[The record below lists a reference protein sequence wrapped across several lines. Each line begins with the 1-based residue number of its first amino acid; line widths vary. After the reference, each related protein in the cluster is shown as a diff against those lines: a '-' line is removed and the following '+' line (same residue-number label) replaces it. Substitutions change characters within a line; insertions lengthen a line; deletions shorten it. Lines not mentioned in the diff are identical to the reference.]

1 LPGSQGKCRSNWT
14 PSGST
19 IWKASVARAWT
30 SFGKKALLPAV
41 LDALATAQLSAD
53 RLGLEITEA
62 VLMQNSEVTL
72 RVLHQLR
79 ALGILGR
86 RLGCTDVQGLL
97 YSPPVSSRDLSMMF
111 TKQCKMSCA
120 AA

>member
-1 LPGSQGKCRSNWT
+1 
-14 PSGST
+14 
-19 IWKASVARAWT
+19 
-30 SFGKKALLPAV
+30 
-41 LDALATAQLSAD
+41 
-53 RLGLEITEA
+53 
-62 VLMQNSEVTL
+62 MQNSEVTL

-97 YSPPVSSRDLSMMF
+97 CSPPVSSRDLSMMF
-111 TKQCKMSCA
+111 TKQCKVSFA